1 MIRWSFWVD
10 SWEHPFATW
19 SKPPLPD
26 SARIT
31 TGFRQV
37 NKLPRFTPGPGGR
50 EEPKPDV
57 AESKPTKRAPSSNSW
72 DWSKFHI
79 PVFASGFTRERLPQP
94 VVVGDDSYYSDEQL
108 RFRQWLDD
116 RPWLGTG
123 APPVVRVG
131 LYTLDRMTYARGSGD
146 LYSEDIAT
154 YEDSALVGG
163 GGMVI

>member
-1 MIRWSFWVD
+1 MIRWSFWID
-10 SWEHPFATW
+10 SWEHPFNTW
-19 SKPPLPD
+19 NLNTSVKAFVEASPIMRDYLPPPKPPP
-26 SARIT
+26 
-31 TGFRQV
+31 
-37 NKLPRFTPGPGGR
+37 TPPAAFD
-50 EEPKPDV
+50 PKP
-57 AESKPTKRAPSSNSW
+57 KKKTGPTTSW
-72 DWSKFHI
+72 DWSKFRMPFFEH
-79 PVFASGFTRERLPQP
+79 GFTRDRVPQSP
-94 VVVGDDSYYSDEQL
+94 GFDYYLSDDDSYYSPAQL
-108 RFRQWLDD
+108 RLRKWLHD